1 LTSNH
6 CRFGADLRSKDA
18 FQKPGESI
26 DMAKR
31 ATRMSAAKGRPKRS
45 SSWSTSHKQE
55 DQEAISL
62 WIDGEG
68 PPLWIDGQGAMPLW
82 VPDQTFCEEMSEWL
96 DSPEGELWTDMS
108 DTLEV
113 LLKDVGLDAGRRRFL
128 WPDAKRLNLKQ
139 SAQHIHRQYPNFP
152 EDKIEEFLIHWIQEV
167 YVPEGYSESQM
178 DELER
183 LTEKWAEDHSRRS
196 TRRRTRH
203 S

>member
-1 LTSNH
+1 
-6 CRFGADLRSKDA
+6 
-18 FQKPGESI
+18 
-26 DMAKR
+26 M
-31 ATRMSAAKGRPKRS
+31 
-45 SSWSTSHKQE
+45 
-55 DQEAISL
+55 
-62 WIDGEG
+62 
-68 PPLWIDGQGAMPLW
+68 PLWIDGQGAPLWLEDQGVMPLW

-128 WPDAKRLNLKQ
+128 WPDTKRLNLKQ
-139 SAQHIHRQYPNFP
+139 SARHIHQLYPNFP
-152 EDKIEEFLIHWIQEV
+152 EDKIEEFLIHWIQEL

-183 LTEKWAEDHSRRS
+183 LTEQWAEDHSRRS